1 MFGCLKQLP
10 GVDPGAA
17 FSALLADE
25 ATGETVG
32 STVLCCCAAVLLCC
46 CAACYDAL
54 LRCAALCCYAAPLL
68 FLLELTIMPPT

>member
-1 MFGCLKQLP
+1 VFGCLKQLP

-46 CAACYDAL
+46 CAAVLLAMMPCCAV
-54 LRCAALCCYAAPLL
+54 LRCAATLPRCY
-68 FLLELTIMPPT
+68 FCWS